1 MKYYKKHIQRHRR
14 PAFTLVELLVVIAII
29 GILIALLLPAI
40 QAAREAARRMECVNH
55 LKQIGLA
62 AVTHEQSQ
70 KHYPSGG
77 WGYKWVGDADMGYG
91 KRQPGG
97 FFYNIL
103 PFMELKGIHDM
114 AKKTQSTQG
123 MNGAKMMIGMVMP
136 VFSCPSRREALAYPA
151 VITNVCD
158 ALSIVNCAPINTSS
172 GTNDVLYHADYKANA
187 GSSPYTWHGGPG
199 NWAEALSGT
208 FFVTNGDAINA
219 ANNNGVSYQ
228 RSAITL
234 KDIVD
239 GTSHTYLA
247 GEKYLSPD
255 SYHTGADFS
264 DDQPFVSS
272 DDFDIYGWTDQPP
285 MRDRRGTGDKTR
297 TPFGSAHPGG
307 FNMAM
312 CDGSVDTVSYDIV
325 YPSGNTLDLTL
336 YKQMSCRNDR
346 RFFGSD
352 LIP

>member
-1 MKYYKKHIQRHRR
+1 MNFNNRFLQCRR
-14 PAFTLVELLVVIAII
+14 ANGFTLVELLVVIAII

-40 QAAREAARRMECVNH
+40 QSAREAARRMECVNH
-55 LKQIGLA
+55 LKQMGLA

-70 KHYPSGG
+70 KHFPTGG
-77 WGYKWVGDADMGYG
+77 WGYKWVGDADLGYG

-97 FFYNIL
+97 FFYNLL

-114 AKKTQSTQG
+114 AKNTRTTQG
-123 MNGAKMMIGMVMP
+123 KLGAKMMIGMVMP
-136 VFSCPSRREALAYPA
+136 VFSCPSRRAAVAYPA
-151 VITNVCD
+151 VITTVGD
-158 ALSIVNCAPINTSS
+158 ALSIVNCDTIRL
-172 GTNDVLYHADYKANA
+172 GTDVIYRGDYKANA

-199 NWAEALSGT
+199 NWTEALSGT

-219 ANNNGVSYQ
+219 TRNNGVAYQ
-228 RSAITL
+228 RSTITI

-264 DDQPFVSS
+264 DDQPLLSG
-272 DDFDIYGWTDQPP
+272 DDFDIYGWTDQAP

-312 CDGSVDTVSYDIV
+312 CDGSVDTVSYDIA
-325 YPSGNTLDLTL
+325 YPSGTLDLTL

-346 RFFGSD
+346 YFFGAD